1 MKRIGMLF
9 FFYSMGL
16 NRWFPGKNTGVGS
29 YSLPPGDLPKSG
41 LKPALQADSLPS
53 ETTFVVQLPSHA
65 QLFATPRTAACQA
78 SLSFAISQSLPKFMS
93 ITPVMPSRH
102 LILCRPLLLPPS
114 ILPSMRIF
122 ANESAVHIKWPKYRL
137 SISPSSEYSRL
148 ISLLSRGFSRV
159 SSNTSSNASIF
170 QCSAFF
176 IDCPALTAVH
186 DYWKECSLDY
196 TELCQQSDVFA
207 FNMLSSFV
215 IAFLPRSNHLLISW
229 LQSPSAV
236 ILDCKKRKSVTASTF
251 YLPWKWW
258 DQMQW
263 S

>member
-1 MKRIGMLF
+1 MTWKELACSF

-29 YSLPPGDLPKSG
+29 YSLPPEDLPKSG
-41 LKPALQADSLPS
+41 LKPALQAVSLPS
-53 ETTFVVQLPSHA
+53 EPTVVVQLPSHA
-65 QLFATPRTAACQA
+65 QLFTTPRAAACQA

-93 ITPVMPSRH
+93 ITSVMPSRH
-102 LILCRPLLLPPS
+102 LILCCPLLLPLS
-114 ILPSMRIF
+114 ILPSMTK
-122 ANESAVHIKWPKYRL
+122 V
-137 SISPSSEYSRL
+137 SPQHQSFEYSRL

-159 SSNTSSNASIF
+159 SSNTSSNASVF

-186 DYWKECSLDY
+186 DYWKDHNLAY
-196 TELCQQSDVFA
+196 TDFCCKIMSFL
-207 FNMLSSFV
+207 FNTLSRFV

-236 ILDCKKRKSVTASTF
+236 ILDCKKRKSVTISNF
-251 YLPWKWW
+251 SPSIYHWW
-258 DQMQW
+258 DWMPW